1 MATHV
6 LQLLK
11 MVQLKYGVTMICKFF
26 FWSFHMIYIVYLLSV
41 ISDFPKTVGPSVLTD
56 RIAVGPTISQYISDR
71 MSGKTDIWKDRR
83 LKFIPS
89 QFPLPMALNS
99 VFSFIKMSDR
109 DLKFVYLFCQT
120 DTFLFVIETPIQMYV
135 NVNIL
140 LVGTSTCKT
149 WNIKTEIY
157 YWAQK

>member
-41 ISDFPKTVGPSVLTD
+41 ISDFPKTVGLSVLTD
-56 RIAVGPTISQYISDR
+56 RNAVGPTISQYISDR

-83 LKFIPS
+83 FKFIPS

-109 DLKFVYLFCQT
+109 DLKFVYLLSDRHVPLCNRNSYT
-120 DTFLFVIETPIQMYV
+120 
-135 NVNIL
+135 NVRK
-140 LVGTSTCKT
+140 CKHPFSR
-149 WNIKTEIY
+149 NQHLQNVEH
-157 YWAQK
+157 

>member
-1 MATHV
+1 MTW
-6 LQLLK
+6 QKRLLVALV
-11 MVQLKYGVTMICKFF
+11 VQISLKWKILRKTKI
-26 FWSFHMIYIVYLLSV
+26 IVKPVYQEP
-41 ISDFPKTVGPSVLTD
+41 DFPKTVGPDRQKCNRTD
-56 RIAVGPTISQYISDR
+56 DFKIYISDR

-89 QFPLPMALNS
+89 QFPLPMALIS
-99 VFSFIKMSDR
+99 IFSFIKMSDR

-120 DTFLFVIETPIQMYV
+120 DTFLFVIENPIQMYV

-149 WNIKTEIY
+149 WNIKT
-157 YWAQK
+157 

>member
-1 MATHV
+1 MHNVGLGIWCLTTLSTIFQLYRGDQFYWWRKPEYPEKTTDL
-6 LQLLK
+6 LQ
-11 MVQLKYGVTMICKFF
+11 VQTSRK
-26 FWSFHMIYIVYLLSV
+26 
-41 ISDFPKTVGPSVLTD
+41 PSV
-56 RIAVGPTISQYISDR
+56 RRSGPTEMQVGQTISKYIS
-71 MSGKTDIWKDRR
+71 DIWKDRR

-89 QFPLPMALNS
+89 QFPLPMALYS
-99 VFSFIKMSDR
+99 IFSFIKMPDR
-109 DLKFVYLFCQT
+109 DLKFVYFFCQT